1 MFGAM
6 DMDANDNPTAQT
18 EADEH
23 DTIGGMLASALNM
36 EDEIS
41 GGVYQD
47 YLDRKR
53 WPEQLDD
60 ETYAEVAKRLTVL
73 VEDTVKHQKII
84 QALVREH
91 GEED

>member
-18 EADEH
+18 EDDEH

-60 ETYAEVAKRLTVL
+60 ETYAEIAKRLTVL

>member
-1 MFGAM
+1 M
-6 DMDANDNPTAQT
+6 DMDAHDNSTAQT
-18 EADEH
+18 QTNEH

-41 GGVYQD
+41 GGVYRD

-53 WPEQLDD
+53 WPEQIDD
-60 ETYAEVAKRLTVL
+60 ETFAEITKRLTVL
-73 VEDTVKHQKII
+73 VEDTIKHQKII

-91 GEED
+91 GKED

>member
-6 DMDANDNPTAQT
+6 DMDANDNSTAQT
-18 EADEH
+18 HTHEH
-23 DTIGGMLASALNM
+23 DTVGGMLASALNM

-60 ETYAEVAKRLTVL
+60 ETFAEITKRLTVL
-73 VEDTVKHQKII
+73 VEDTTKHKKII

>member
-1 MFGAM
+1 MFSTM
-6 DMDANDNPTAQT
+6 DKDANDNPTAQT
-18 EADEH
+18 NTDKHE
-23 DTIGGMLASALNM
+23 TIGGMLASALNM

-41 GGVYQD
+41 GGVYED

-60 ETYAEVAKRLTVL
+60 EVFAEISKRLTVL
-73 VEDTVKHQKII
+73 IEDTVKHKKII

-91 GEED
+91 GREE

>member
-1 MFGAM
+1 MFSAM
-6 DMDANDNPTAQT
+6 DMDASDNPTAQT
-18 EADEH
+18 ETNEH

-47 YLDRKR
+47 YLNRKR

-60 ETYAEVAKRLTVL
+60 ETYAEITKRLTVL
-73 VEDTVKHQKII
+73 VEDTVKHQKTI

>member
-1 MFGAM
+1 M

-18 EADEH
+18 QTNEH
-23 DTIGGMLASALNM
+23 DTVGGMLASALNM

-41 GGVYQD
+41 GGVYQN

-60 ETYAEVAKRLTVL
+60 ETFADIAKRLTVL
-73 VEDTVKHQKII
+73 VEDTIKHKKII

-91 GEED
+91 GKED